1 MSDRRR
7 SGASSDIRM
16 PGSSRPKQ
24 NRAVFGLILCLLVP
38 PLGLVFLWRMGV
50 FRPRGRMLLTAL
62 ATVEMAVIALLLMPR
77 AELDLAS
84 PVPAVPARVTPAPDS
99 EVLTALSNMDELLY
113 QQQIQD
119 AQNSGTQIEEPN
131 AEAERQARIEAKQE
145 EINNTIVYAVNSGAK
160 YYHAV
165 QVCGNQSNRRSL
177 TVREAI
183 LEGLGACSDCNP
195 PSPSDAEALIDA
207 EDAAAAAGE
216 TPAE

>member
-1 MSDRRR
+1 MAFWDNLTQK
-7 SGASSDIRM
+7 ASQTTA
-16 PGSSRPKQ
+16 K
-24 NRAVFGLILCLLVP
+24 AVQK
-38 PLGLVFLWRMGV
+38 
-50 FRPRGRMLLTAL
+50 AK
-62 ATVEMAVIALLLMPR
+62 
-77 AELDLAS
+77 DL
-84 PVPAVPARVTPAPDS
+84 S
-99 EVLTALSNMDELLY
+99 EVAKLNSLITSEEGKINNTYSQIGKLYMSLHLQDYEDEFSGMINSIIESEQKIRDY

-207 EDAAAAAGE
+207 EDAAASGE

>member
-131 AEAERQARIEAKQE
+131 AEAERQARIEA
-145 EINNTIVYAVNSGAK
+145 
-160 YYHAV
+160 V

-207 EDAAAAAGE
+207 EDAAASGE

>member
-24 NRAVFGLILCLLVP
+24 NRAVFGLILCLLAP

-50 FRPRGRMLLTAL
+50 FRPRGRMLLTTL

-207 EDAAAAAGE
+207 EDAAASGE